1 MKKIKKGNA
10 GYLDS
15 QLKIEIIRTAIYFG
29 LCIVIFLLGYFQ
41 TGTKENLMTVVAI
54 AGVLPSSKA
63 LVGVI
68 VRFPHKSINPDT
80 AADIALKSDH
90 LTVIYDLII
99 TSTEKVM
106 PISCIVISGDKIFG
120 YTDNPKVDLS
130 HAGLSI
136 KKMLNNHDFDVSVK
150 IMNQYTP
157 FLSRV
162 EGLNNIQAIEKNNSK
177 EQEEIIAQLIQQISM

>member
-1 MKKIKKGNA
+1 MKKIKKGSA

-15 QLKIEIIRTAIYFG
+15 QLKIEIIRTIIYFV
-29 LCIVIFLLGYFQ
+29 LCIVIFILGYWQ
-41 TGTKENLMTVVAI
+41 TGTKENIMTIVAVVGI
-54 AGVLPSSKA
+54 LPSSKA

-68 VRFPHKSINPDT
+68 VRFPHRSISPKT
-80 AADIALKSDH
+80 AHDIASKSEH

-106 PISCIVISGDKIFG
+106 PISCIAISGDKIFG
-120 YTDNPKVDLS
+120 YTDNQKVDLA

-136 KKMLNNHDFDVSVK
+136 KKMLQSHDFDVSVK

-162 EGLNNIQAIEKNNSK
+162 EGLNNIQAIEKNDLK
-177 EQEEIIAQLIQQISM
+177 EQEEIMAQLIRQISM